1 VSGER
6 GDGGTDA
13 VIVAPEKPVVD
24 PNAYRHVMS
33 HFPTGVAVVTTMWEG
48 VMHGMTANSLT
59 SVSLDPVTLLVC
71 FNRGSRTAEAVHKAN
86 IFAVNV
92 LEEAQLELSHRF
104 ARPGENHFVDLDVDT
119 DTYGLP
125 ILNGALAHLVCR
137 VKDVVAVADHDIVI
151 GEVEACEAGKGT
163 PLIFFRG
170 GYRSLVGLS
179 RLG

>member
-1 VSGER
+1 MSAEGSV
-6 GDGGTDA
+6 GGTDA
-13 VIVAPEKPVVD
+13 VLAPKRAAVD

-33 HFPTGVAVVTTMWEG
+33 HFPTGVAVVTTMWDGE
-48 VMHGMTANSLT
+48 MHGMTANSLT

-71 FNRGSRTAEAVHKAN
+71 FNRGSRTAEAVHKARV
-86 IFAVNV
+86 FAVNV

-104 ARPGENHFVDLDVDT
+104 AKPGENHFVGLEVDT

-125 ILNGALAHLVCR
+125 ILGGALAHLVCR
-137 VKDVVAVADHDIVI
+137 VTDVVAVSDHDIVI
-151 GEVEACEAGKGT
+151 GEVEACQAGKGT

-170 GYRSLVGLS
+170 GYRSMVGLS

>member
-1 VSGER
+1 MIA
-6 GDGGTDA
+6 T
-13 VIVAPEKPVVD
+13 PEKVSVD

-33 HFPTGVAVVTTMWEG
+33 HFPTGVAVVTTMVDGE
-48 VMHGMTANSLT
+48 MHGMTANSLT

-71 FNRGSRTAEAVHKAN
+71 FNRGSRTAEAVRKAN

-104 ARPGENHFVDLDVDT
+104 AKQGEDHFVGLDVDT

-125 ILNGALAHLVCR
+125 ILAGALAHLVCR

-151 GEVEACEAGKGT
+151 GEVEACQAGQGA